1 MLIKSSDLNFVLS
14 LLWPDTEP
22 ISSGGAQTF
31 GVETMHA
38 RRAFAR
44 TMEIT

>member
-1 MLIKSSDLNFVLS
+1 MLIENSDLNFVVS

-31 GVETMHA
+31 GVETMHGGVLLHA
-38 RRAFAR
+38 RWK
-44 TMEIT
+44 